1 MNQRFLPVVLV
12 RSRRFCNSDK
22 YVNPRIHRMT
32 PAAHRAFSRLKLNS
46 RVPGHVMKQSIPSFE
61 NAKLPRSL
69 VLRKNTHYNFRCKSK
84 VSSCLRV
91 FRDFFLVRLR
101 HSATSK
107 RALPVSLL
115 SPSYWLVLSR
125 LLTTMRFSVFG
136 RPAEISTSIYD
147 HCNTQI
153 SRKPTFT
160 SVDLRN
166 YKFQ

>member
-1 MNQRFLPVVLV
+1 
-12 RSRRFCNSDK
+12 
-22 YVNPRIHRMT
+22 MT
-32 PAAHRAFSRLKLNS
+32 AAAHRAFSRLKLNS
-46 RVPGHVMKQSIPSFE
+46 RVPGHVMKRSIPSFE

-69 VLRKNTHYNFRCKSK
+69 VLRRNIHYNFRCKSK

-115 SPSYWLVLSR
+115 SPSYWLVLSW
-125 LLTTMRFSVFG
+125 LLTTIRFRVFG
-136 RPAEISTSIYD
+136 RPAKISTSIYD

-166 YKFQ
+166 YRFHLRFRALIVTE